1 MQTIINTTAKALKAD
16 NIIFLVTDIK
26 NLNTDVLDAKEL
38 KFIRQFHKEHKKN
51 TFSFNRLSNWVYIQ
65 FVDKERNKSIRLEN
79 YRIAGSKLLASINDN
94 KIHQIVIN
102 DLENQPEEA
111 LAFSEG
117 MALANYQFLKYK
129 KDPAEKLNSL
139 NSIDIVS
146 KGITNQQLDALNILI
161 DGTCKGR
168 DLVNEPLAYLSAV
181 KLGEE
186 ISNYGKS
193 SGMKVEVLNK
203 KKIESLKMGGLLAV
217 NRGSVDPPTFSIM
230 EWKPKNAVNEKPYI
244 FVGKGVVFDT
254 GGMNIKTADYMYDMK
269 CDMAGGAAVVG
280 AMYAISKAQLP
291 VYVIGLVLTTDN
303 RTDGNAYVNGD
314 IITMHDGT
322 QVEVINT
329 DAEGRMIL
337 ADALSYARKYKP
349 ALVIDVATLTGAAAR
364 AIGKY
369 GIVAMQSKADN
380 EFKKLKQSGEN
391 VCERLVEFPF
401 WKEYEELI
409 KSEVGDIKN
418 IGGVE
423 GGAITAGKFLE
434 HFTDYPYI
442 HLDIAGPAFI
452 NKPYKYNPTG
462 GTGCGQAVFRFY
474 SQQSITDY
482 SVHYLGIND
491 ANIISLN
498 RLFSLILQFKDY

>member
-1 MQTIINTTAKALKAD
+1 MQTIINTTAKITK
-16 NIIFLVTDIK
+16 TDHVVYLISDYK
-26 NLNTDVLDAKEL
+26 SLDKSKFNAKEL
-38 KFIRQFHKEHKKN
+38 KYIRQFNKEHKKN
-51 TFSFNRLSNWVYIQ
+51 TFAFNRLNNWVYVQ
-65 FVDKERNKSIRLEN
+65 FLEKERNKTQRLEN
-79 YRIAGSKLLASINDN
+79 YRLAGSKLLISLNEN
-94 KIHQIVIN
+94 KIHRIVIA
-102 DLENQPEEA
+102 DLENKSEEA
-111 LAFSEG
+111 LAFAEG

-146 KGITNQQLDALNILI
+146 KGITVQQLDALNII
-161 DGTCKGR
+161 VDGTCKSR
-168 DLVNEPLAYLSAV
+168 DLVNEPLVYLNAV

-186 ISNYGKS
+186 ITHYGKS

-217 NRGSVDPPTFSIM
+217 NRGSVDPPTFTIM

-254 GGMNIKTADYMYDMK
+254 GGMNIKTADFMYDMK
-269 CDMAGGAAVVG
+269 CDMAGGAAVAG
-280 AMYAISKAQLP
+280 AMYTISKANLP
-291 VYVIGLVLTTDN
+291 VYVIGLIPATDN

-314 IITMHDGT
+314 IITMYDGT
-322 QVEVINT
+322 KVEVINT
-329 DAEGRMIL
+329 DAEGRLIL
-337 ADALSYARKYKP
+337 ADALSYAKKYDP

-369 GIVAMQSKADN
+369 GIVAMQSKANN

-401 WKEYEELI
+401 WEEYKDLI
-409 KSEVGDIKN
+409 KSDVGDIKN
-418 IGGVE
+418 LGGVE

-434 HFTDYPYI
+434 HFTDYPYV
-442 HLDIAGPAFI
+442 HLDIAGPSFV

-462 GTGCGQAVFRFY
+462 GTGVAV
-474 SQQSITDY
+474 
-482 SVHYLGIND
+482 
-491 ANIISLN
+491 
-498 RLFSLILQFKDY
+498 RLLFDFIRNKVQ